1 MNLIA
6 TMSLFFNAQE
16 NVVNMKNIYIIYLR
30 NFHMYR
36 NYTLSGNT
44 ECFSS
49 HILPS
54 IKKLYFHG
62 LIDPDHEIDVSRDIA
77 RQSSVKHE
85 GDDE

>member
-1 MNLIA
+1 
-6 TMSLFFNAQE
+6 
-16 NVVNMKNIYIIYLR
+16 
-30 NFHMYR
+30 MYR

>member
-1 MNLIA
+1 
-6 TMSLFFNAQE
+6 
-16 NVVNMKNIYIIYLR
+16 
-30 NFHMYR
+30 MYR

-62 LIDPDHEIDVSRDIA
+62 LIDPDHEIDVSRDVA
-77 RQSSVKHE
+77 RQASVKHE
-85 GDDE
+85 ENEQCL

>member
-1 MNLIA
+1 
-6 TMSLFFNAQE
+6 
-16 NVVNMKNIYIIYLR
+16 
-30 NFHMYR
+30 MYR

-62 LIDPDHEIDVSRDIA
+62 LIDPDHEIDVSRDVA
-77 RQSSVKHE
+77 RQASIKHE
-85 GDDE
+85 ENE